1 MNPQPILAP
10 YTRMH
15 WTTRPAVIIASG
27 PSLTDAQLRSV
38 EQAHLADDVSV
49 IAVNNTIERAPWAD
63 VAYFGDYTAI
73 KHYRPKLEKLTVA
86 EWVTIDRAAAER
98 WKLTHIRATAGNG
111 LGLQRVHMNGNSG
124 AQAICVAAMFGA
136 RRILLIGFDMKLG
149 ADGRAHWFGQH
160 PGNLVT
166 RQLFEEWIHKAGA
179 IARDAKS
186 AAVEIV
192 NCTPDSA
199 LDCFKRSTIEVEL
212 A

>member
-1 MNPQPILAP
+1 MTQRP
-10 YTRMH
+10 YHRPA
-15 WTTRPAVIIASG
+15 WTTKPAVVIASG
-27 PSLTDAQLRSV
+27 PSLADDQLQAV
-38 EQAHLADDVSV
+38 EQAHREHRVHV
-49 IAVNNTIERAPWAD
+49 VAVNNTAERAPWAD
-63 VAYFGDYTAI
+63 VVYMGDFTCLR
-73 KHYRPKLEKLTVA
+73 HYHPRLAKLCGG
-86 EWVTIDRAAAER
+86 EWVTQCRAGAER
-98 WKLTHIRATAGNG
+98 WKLTHVKPCSNKGMTLERI
-111 LGLQRVHMNGNSG
+111 HMNGNSG

-166 RQLFEEWIHKAGA
+166 RQLFEEWIHKTGA

-199 LDCFKRSTIEVEL
+199 LDCFKRSTIEAEL